1 MDSNFVTIFLG
12 FIEGFGLIISPCI
25 LPILPVFLATSLTG
39 SKKRP
44 IGMIIGFTFFFALL
58 IFFSR
63 QLVHYLGINFELMRS
78 IGYVFLLLFGLIMLS
93 DYLTEQFSRVTQKFA
108 QAGSTFSSL
117 HKAEGGFLNG
127 IFLGGLI
134 AIIWTPCA
142 GPILAAIIVQTV
154 VQKTTLLSFFTLLA
168 FALGAVIPMFIIS
181 LYGKKIMSTFS
192 FFKTRATLFRKLLGA
207 IVIAS
212 VVYMVY
218 FENTSASS
226 TTAQTG
232 IKTSNALI
240 DGLWRPYPAPQIDG
254 ITTWINSAPLKL
266 NDLQGKVVLVDFWTY
281 SCINCLR
288 TLPYL
293 KAWYNRYHDKGLVI
307 IGVHTPE
314 FDFEKDVGN
323 VRAAV
328 QRDDILYPVA
338 LDNQYDTWIN
348 FKNHYWPAHYL
359 INKKGEVVYEHF
371 GEGDY
376 DVTEN
381 NIRYLLGINELT
393 TLKNGSVQTVHT
405 SQTPETYLGYERA
418 DPDFSPKLIKNKVF
432 QYQFPLQLVENSW
445 ALDGA
450 WQVNADSIT
459 AAKASAALK
468 IHFNARKVFLVMG
481 TSTGKAIKVNVVL
494 NHNLVK
500 SILVD
505 KYSIYEALTQAQFS
519 SGDLEIIATE
529 PGIKIYTF
537 TFGS

>member
-44 IGMIIGFTFFFALL
+44 VGMIVGFTLFFALL

-63 QLVHYLGINFELMRS
+63 QLAHYFGINFELMRAL
-78 IGYVFLLLFGLIMLS
+78 GYLILLCLGLIMLS
-93 DYLTEQFSRVTQKFA
+93 DYLTEQFSRLTQKFA
-108 QAGSTFSSL
+108 QAGATFSSL
-117 HKAEGGFLNG
+117 NKAEGGFLNG
-127 IFLGGLI
+127 ILLGGLI

-181 LYGKKIMSTFS
+181 LYGKKIIGAFT
-192 FFKTRATLFRKLLGA
+192 FFKTRAALFRKLLGA

-232 IKTSNALI
+232 VKTSNALI

-254 ITTWINSAPLKL
+254 ITTWINSVPLQL

-288 TLPYL
+288 TLPYI

-307 IGVHTPE
+307 VGIHTPE

-328 QRDDILYPVA
+328 QRNDIRYPIA
-338 LDNQYDTWIN
+338 LDNQYGTWIN

-376 DVTEN
+376 DITEN

-393 TLKNGSVQTVHT
+393 TFKNGPAQIAYT

-418 DPDFSPKLIKNKVF
+418 DSNFSPKLIKDKVI
-432 QYQFPLQLVENSW
+432 QYQFPSQLAENSW

-459 AAKASAALK
+459 AAKAAAALK

-481 TSTGKAIKVNVVL
+481 TNTGKAIKVNVVL

-505 KYSIYEALTQAQFS
+505 KYSIYEALSQAQFS

>member
-1 MDSNFVTIFLG
+1 MDANFVTIFLG

-25 LPILPVFLATSLTG
+25 LPILPVFLATLLAG

-44 IGMIIGFTFFFALL
+44 IGMIVGFTFFFALL

-63 QLVHYLGINFELMRS
+63 QLVHYLGINFELIRTLS
-78 IGYVFLLLFGLIMLS
+78 YVILVLLGLIMLS
-93 DYLTEQFSRVTQKFA
+93 DHLTEQFSKLTQKFA
-108 QAGSTFSSL
+108 QAGQAFTAL
-117 HKAEGGFLNG
+117 NKAEGGFLNG
-127 IFLGGLI
+127 VLLGGLI

-142 GPILAAIIVQTV
+142 GPILAAVIVQTV
-154 VQKTTLLSFFTLLA
+154 VQKTTWLSFFTLLA

-181 LYGKKIMSTFS
+181 LYGKRIMNTFT
-192 FFKTRATLFRKLLGA
+192 FFKTRASLFRKLLGA

-226 TTAQTG
+226 TTTQTG
-232 IKTSNALI
+232 VKTSNALV
-240 DGLWRPYPAPQIDG
+240 DGLWRPYPAPPIDG
-254 ITTWINSAPLKL
+254 ITAWVNTAPLQLK
-266 NDLQGKVVLVDFWTY
+266 NLQGKVILVDFWTY

-288 TLPYL
+288 TLPYI
-293 KAWYNRYHDKGLVI
+293 KSWYSRYHDKGLII

-314 FDFEKDVGN
+314 FDFEKDVVN

-328 QRDDILYPVA
+328 QLNVILYPVA
-338 LDNQYDTWIN
+338 LDNQYSTWIN

-376 DVTEN
+376 DITEN

-393 TLKNGSVQTVHT
+393 ILKNEPMQTVRA

-418 DPDFSPKLIKNKVF
+418 NPNFSPKLIKDKIV
-432 QYQFPLQLVENSW
+432 QYQFPSQLAENSW
-445 ALDGA
+445 ALDGL
-450 WQVNADSIT
+450 WQANADSVT
-459 AAKASAALK
+459 AIKTMAALK

-481 TSTGKAIKVNVVL
+481 TSTGKAIKVDVMF
-494 NHNLVK
+494 NHSLVK

-505 KYSIYEALTQAQFS
+505 KYSIYEALSQAQFS
-519 SGDLEIIATE
+519 SGDLEIIARE
-529 PGIKIYTF
+529 PGVKIYTF

>member
-25 LPILPVFLATSLTG
+25 LPILPVFLAASLTG

-63 QLVHYLGINFELMRS
+63 QLVNYLGINFEVIRS
-78 IGYVFLLLFGLIMLS
+78 MGYIFLLLFGLIMLS
-93 DYLTEQFSRVTQKFA
+93 DYLTEQFSRITQKLA
-108 QAGSTFSSL
+108 QVGSIFSSL
-117 HKAEGGFLNG
+117 NKAEGGFFNG
-127 IFLGGLI
+127 ILLGGLI

-168 FALGAVIPMFIIS
+168 FALGAVIPLFILS
-181 LYGKKIMSTFS
+181 LYGKKIMSTFI
-192 FFKTRATLFRKLLGA
+192 FFKTRAALFRKLLGA
-207 IVIAS
+207 ILIAS
-212 VVYMVY
+212 VVYMIY
-218 FENTSASS
+218 FENTSASTTIS
-226 TTAQTG
+226 TG
-232 IKTSNALI
+232 VKTSNALI
-240 DGLWRPYPAPQIDG
+240 DGLWRPYPEPQIAG
-254 ITTWINSAPLKL
+254 IATWINSGPLRL

-288 TLPYL
+288 TLPYI

-328 QRDDILYPVA
+328 QRDGILYPVA
-338 LDNQYDTWIN
+338 LDNQYNTWIN
-348 FKNHYWPAHYL
+348 FNNHYWPAHYL

-393 TLKNGSVQTVHT
+393 TLKNEPAHAAQA

-418 DPDFSPKLIKNKVF
+418 DSNFSPKLIKNKVF
-432 QYQFPLQLVENSW
+432 QYQFPLQLVENGW
-445 ALDGA
+445 ALNGA

-494 NHNLVK
+494 NHNRIK
-500 SILVD
+500 NILVD
-505 KYSIYEALTQAQFS
+505 KYSIYEVVTQAQFS

>member
-1 MDSNFVTIFLG
+1 MDSNFLTLFLG

-44 IGMIIGFTFFFALL
+44 VGMILGFTFFFALL

-63 QLVHYLGINFELMRS
+63 QLVHYLGINFELLRTL
-78 IGYVFLLLFGLIMLS
+78 GYFVLVLLGLIMLS

-108 QAGSTFSSL
+108 QAGSAFSSL
-117 HKAEGGFLNG
+117 NKAEGGFLNG
-127 IFLGGLI
+127 ILLGGLI
-134 AIIWTPCA
+134 ALIWTPCA

-181 LYGKKIMSTFS
+181 LYGKKIISTFT
-192 FFKTRATLFRKLLGA
+192 FFKTRTALFRKVLGA

-218 FENTSASS
+218 FENTSTSS
-226 TTAQTG
+226 ITVQTG

-240 DGLWRPYPAPQIDG
+240 NGLWRPYPAPPIEG
-254 ITTWINSAPLKL
+254 ITSWVNSAPLKL

-288 TLPYL
+288 TLPYV
-293 KAWYNRYHDKGLVI
+293 KAWHDRYHDKGLVI
-307 IGVHTPE
+307 IGIHTPE
-314 FDFEKDVGN
+314 FDFEKDIGN

-328 QRDDILYPVA
+328 QRNDILYPVA

-376 DVTEN
+376 DITEN
-381 NIRYLLGINELT
+381 NIRYLLGINDLT
-393 TLKNGSVQTVHT
+393 TLKNGLAQTSPA

-418 DPDFSPKLIKNKVF
+418 DPNFSPKLIHDKVF
-432 QYQFPLQLVENSW
+432 QYQFPLQLAENSW

-450 WQVNADSIT
+450 WLANADSIT
-459 AAKASAALK
+459 ATNAAAVLK

-481 TSTGKAIKVNVVL
+481 TSTGKAIKVKVVL
-494 NHNLVK
+494 NHKRVK
-500 SILVD
+500 NILVD
-505 KYSIYEALTQAQFS
+505 KYSIYEALSQARFS

-537 TFGS
+537 TFGN